1 MNKPF
6 YTSAA
11 VRDLEDILDFI
22 ARDKPGAAIRWT
34 EEIEAKCL
42 VIASSPGI
50 GEAMP
55 QLGPAV
61 RASSIGRYVIFHRYA
76 NRRLEILRVLAGGRE
91 ITNKKKRKK
100 RNPSG
105 ARKRRSYVLFIDRL
119 SCLRDILRSPFDDE
133 RLIRIG

>member
-11 VRDLEDILDFI
+11 VRDLEDILEFI
-22 ARDKPGAAIRWT
+22 ARDKPGAAIKWI
-34 EEIEAKCL
+34 EVIEAKCL
-42 VIASSPGI
+42 LIASSPGI
-50 GEAMP
+50 GEALP

-91 ITNKKKRKK
+91 IN
-100 RNPSG
+100 N
-105 ARKRRSYVLFIDRL
+105 L
-119 SCLRDILRSPFDDE
+119 
-133 RLIRIG
+133 